1 MPSLFNEYKSR
12 KLVGVIFM
20 VHCARNKSKSLNK
33 KPYFRNG
40 ITCEINHGAEMKLRV
55 YNMVLGFGDY
65 RGQALEVRVLD
76 TAYRRCVNAPHD
88 EAQLSAI

>member
-12 KLVGVIFM
+12 KLVGVTFM

-40 ITCEINHGAEMKLRV
+40 ITCEINHGAEMNV
-55 YNMVLGFGDY
+55 VLAGGPHSGDPGSSGS
-65 RGQALEVRVLD
+65 RLTRMRAKAAADKELISWRQD
-76 TAYRRCVNAPHD
+76 
-88 EAQLSAI
+88 S